1 MACNLYTLG
10 GLGNGCKEQSFGG
23 IKQIW
28 IALSDDV
35 ASMNVDS
42 ETHQVTPVMVSGK
55 KFKPYTFLKNT
66 GALTSTLT
74 VNENGA
80 NYFTNEVSI
89 KFFKLETRKRQEI
102 MHILLSSCVV
112 LVQDANG
119 CVWLLGKDMPVEASA
134 ATAQT
139 GTAFSDANDYEL
151 TLQDTSYELPYEVPA
166 VALSSICD
174 ELPSDN
180 NGGGSDDN
188 GGGGEDSGD
197 TTGTTYTISVEKVG
211 AGAGTSSVSGA
222 GSYAAGA
229 TVTLSAS
236 AGNNYE
242 FAGWYSSTQVG
253 SSQDQLSIENPY
265 TFTASESKTIY
276 ANFTESGLI
285 G

>member
-180 NGGGSDDN
+180 NGGGSDN
-188 GGGGEDSGD
+188 SGETSGETYSIAVTAVGGGE
-197 TTGTTYTISVEKVG
+197 GTVT
-211 AGAGTSSVSGA
+211 GA

-229 TVTLSAS
+229 TVTLTATSTS
-236 AGNNYE
+236 GH
-242 FAGWYSSTQVG
+242 FVGWYSDSAHSNQV
-253 SSQDQLSIENPY
+253 SNNNPY
-265 TFTASESKTIY
+265 TFTASENKVLY
-276 ANFTESGLI
+276 AYFDTGSEEI